1 MTEALRKAIMAR
13 SRLKNVYLKTRIRK
27 KWENQKKQKNFA
39 KMCSKK
45 KNKSR
50 NFRNLNINDLNDN
63 KKFWKKN

>member
-1 MTEALRKAIMAR
+1 MGKLEET
-13 SRLKNVYLKTRIRK
+13 K
-27 KWENQKKQKNFA
+27 KFCANLL
-39 KMCSKK
+39 KK